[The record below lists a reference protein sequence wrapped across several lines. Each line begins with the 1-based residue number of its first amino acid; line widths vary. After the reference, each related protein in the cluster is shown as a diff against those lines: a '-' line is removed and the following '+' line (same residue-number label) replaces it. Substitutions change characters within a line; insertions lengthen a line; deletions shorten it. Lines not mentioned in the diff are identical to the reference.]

1 MSGEP
6 GAGNVALVA
15 LFRRGRRPRIDAE
28 RVSFWR
34 WIDFECRDM
43 NEFRGVLT
51 IQDLDHHVVRLHLDM
66 TVSLSEKS
74 EVERIYGIFKEPMR
88 RTGALASW

>member
-1 MSGEP
+1 
-6 GAGNVALVA
+6 
-15 LFRRGRRPRIDAE
+15 
-28 RVSFWR
+28 
-34 WIDFECRDM
+34 M

-51 IQDLDHHVVRLHLDM
+51 IQDLDHHVVRLHLDL
-66 TVSLSEKS
+66 TVSLSEES

>member
-1 MSGEP
+1 
-6 GAGNVALVA
+6 
-15 LFRRGRRPRIDAE
+15 
-28 RVSFWR
+28 
-34 WIDFECRDM
+34 M
-43 NEFRGVLT
+43 NELRGVLT